1 MYKSCQ
7 LGKHHRSS
15 YSSRDGIPS
24 SAPFDLLHCD
34 VWGPSCIPSISGHCY
49 YIVFIDD
56 YTHVSWVYL
65 LYDCFEVVT
74 TITHFITEVVT
85 QYSTTPKILCIDNA
99 LEFFQTS
106 LRTFCAD
113 CDIIHQTTCPHTS
126 QQNGVAEQKHHQLLD
141 ITLTLLIEIH
151 VLSYLWSDAL
161 MTTTYLHNQL
171 PSALFPFIVSYPP
184 RLSSPFLLMFLEVLL
199 LSKITLL
206 PSLNLPLVLSKA
218 WLLATLGHI
227 KATGCTF
234 LTPVII

>member
-1 MYKSCQ
+1 M
-7 LGKHHRSS
+7 
-15 YSSRDGIPS
+15 
-24 SAPFDLLHCD
+24 
-34 VWGPSCIPSISGHCY
+34 
-49 YIVFIDD
+49 
-56 YTHVSWVYL
+56 SWVYL
-65 LYDCFEVVT
+65 LYDCSEVVT

-85 QYSTTPKILCIDNA
+85 QYSTTPKILCIDNT
-99 LEFFQTS
+99 LEFFQTY

-113 CDIIHQTTCPHTS
+113 RDIIHQTTCPHTS

-184 RLSSPFLLMFLEVLL
+184 RPSSPFLLMFLDVLL
-199 LSKITLL
+199 LSKIILL

-218 WLLATLGHI
+218 CFFGYSRTHKGYRVYFPDTRHYITSADV
-227 KATGCTF
+227 TF
-234 LTPVII
+234 HEDSPFFSPPSLSPPFFMVILRIRYVAQGESSKVCFLR